1 MTAIGIVLVA
11 IGAILR
17 YAVTADASGI
27 DLDMVGLILMVTG
40 GVGFVLGLFEGK
52 FRKNR
57 VERHTSTDGTHVIEQ
72 SESSGI

>member
-52 FRKNR
+52 FRKSR